1 MPDDAGIT
9 TGGFWSLK
17 EMQNVDMVKVDKGKF
32 SITQGCIK
40 KIPLNPPLQKGEEV
54 GMPGLINKL
63 LIKTQ
68 KGTPVKLTLYFTGQ
82 AKYTF

>member
-1 MPDDAGIT
+1 
-9 TGGFWSLK
+9 
-17 EMQNVDMVKVDKGKF
+17 MQNVDMVKVDKGKF

>member
-1 MPDDAGIT
+1 
-9 TGGFWSLK
+9 
-17 EMQNVDMVKVDKGKF
+17 MVKVDKGKF
-32 SITQGCIK
+32 SITPSCIR

-54 GMPGLINKL
+54 GMPGLIEKL

-82 AKYTF
+82 AKYTKIMIYILMNS